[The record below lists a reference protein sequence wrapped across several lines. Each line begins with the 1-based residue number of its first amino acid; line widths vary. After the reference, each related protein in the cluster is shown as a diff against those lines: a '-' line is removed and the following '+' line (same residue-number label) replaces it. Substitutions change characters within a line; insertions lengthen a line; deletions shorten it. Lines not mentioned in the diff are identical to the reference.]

1 MHIVAIGWLYVTAL
15 MALTESSAVAGVLT
29 FLFYGV
35 LPTTLL
41 WWLFGGRKRRQRR
54 SPRSDEPLSDA
65 HQSSQEH

>member
-35 LPTTLL
+35 LPTTLS
-41 WWLFGGRKRRQRR
+41 WWLSGGRKRHHRR
-54 SPRSDEPLSDA
+54 APRSEEPSPDA
-65 HQSSQEH
+65 RQSTRER